1 MKSLFRKAPRRFI
14 AAVVLVVLGSYVLFL
29 SAHVITAF
37 EGRRWDLPAHVY
49 AAPVELYAG
58 AAISREDLVG
68 SLRQTGYEQVAEI
81 AAPGEFAV
89 AGERVTL
96 WTHPFRH
103 WDGLEPSLEM
113 VVSFDGDLVAAVR
126 DRKEA
131 VLPLVRLEP
140 VRLGSL
146 FASHHE
152 DRILVEPDAIP
163 PLLVD
168 ALKAIEDRRFERHH
182 GLDFSAI
189 ARAALVNLRHG
200 EIRQG
205 GSTLTQQL
213 VKSYF
218 LDGRRTFRRKFQ
230 EATMAV
236 ALELRYSKDELLQAY
251 INEIYLGQQ
260 GERAIHGF
268 GLASEFYFSRP
279 LRNLDL
285 QDIALLVAL
294 VNGPSYYD
302 PRRHPDRARERRDWV
317 LETLAEQD
325 VISDADAATA
335 AQQDLG
341 ISAGSR
347 MMSRYQP
354 AYMDLVRKQLANDYP
369 LEDLETRGLRIFTS
383 LDPSAQSLAERE
395 LAGGLANLAAP
406 GDDTMPALEGAVV
419 VARHQTGEVIAMVGG
434 RDVEF
439 DGFNRALAARRP
451 AGSLIKPVAY
461 AAALQTG
468 NYTLAST
475 LEDEA
480 IEIEL
485 ENGDLWAPKNFG
497 ETSHGE
503 VPLLRALAESYNQA
517 TVRLGMEIGVD
528 AVADLLEALG
538 LPERPAPNPSLL
550 LGAVE
555 TTPFEIAQ
563 VYASLANGGFRIP
576 LRAVRSVIGA
586 DGEPLGRYPLDLQ
599 PVADPAAVQQVN
611 AALVQVVERGT
622 ARSAR
627 ATLPDDLLVAG
638 KTGTS
643 SDFRDSWFSGFTNEY
658 LAVVWVG
665 HDDNTPTGLTG
676 ASGALRIWAP
686 LIGGLKQRTS
696 YTPSLAHG
704 LEVAWL
710 DYETGLSTYRGCG
723 DAVLVPLPEGEK
735 PPRLAR
741 CGVGLRELGER
752 VRGWFEGDDDR

>member
-1 MKSLFRKAPRRFI
+1 MYRRAPRRCI
-14 AAVVLVVLGSYVLFL
+14 AAVILAAFACYVLFL
-29 SAHVITAF
+29 SVHVISAF

-49 AAPVELYAG
+49 AAPLELYAG
-58 AAISREDLVG
+58 APVTREALMA
-68 SLRQTGYEQVAEI
+68 SLRQTGYEQVSKLAT
-81 AAPGEFAV
+81 PGEFAV
-89 AGERVTL
+89 DAHGVAL
-96 WTHPFRH
+96 WTRPFRH
-103 WDGLEPSLEM
+103 WDGLEPSRAM
-113 VVSFDGDLVAAVR
+113 VVGFDGDHVAAVR
-126 DRKEA
+126 DTSNA

-152 DRILVEPDAIP
+152 DRLLVEPGAIP
-163 PLLVD
+163 PLLVE
-168 ALKAIEDRRFERHH
+168 ALKAIEDRRFDGHH
-182 GLDFSAI
+182 GLDFAAI
-189 ARAALVNLRHG
+189 VRAALVNLRHG

-230 EATMAV
+230 EAIMAV
-236 ALELRYSKDELLQAY
+236 ALELRYSKDELLHAY

-268 GLASEFYFSRP
+268 GLAGEFYFSRP
-279 LRNLDL
+279 LANLEL
-285 QDIALLVAL
+285 QEIALLVAL

-302 PRRHPDRARERRDWV
+302 PRRHPERARERRDWV
-317 LETLAEQD
+317 LKTLAEQD
-325 VISDADAATA
+325 VIDDVDAAA
-335 AQQDLG
+335 AAEKDLG
-341 ISAGSR
+341 VRAGSR
-347 MMSRYQP
+347 LMSRYQP

-369 LEDLETRGLRIFTS
+369 LEDLETRGLRIFTG
-383 LDPSAQSLAERE
+383 LDPAAQLLAERE
-395 LAGGLANLAAP
+395 LADGLAALRPPGDAAAP
-406 GDDTMPALEGAVV
+406 VLEGAVV
-419 VARHQTGEVIAMVGG
+419 VARHPTGEVIAMVGG

-468 NYTLAST
+468 EYTLASP
-475 LEDEA
+475 LEDEP

-485 ENGDLWAPKNFG
+485 ENGDTWMPQNFA

-503 VPLLRALAESYNQA
+503 VPVLRALAESYNQA

-528 AVADLLEALG
+528 AVANLLVALG
-538 LPERPAPNPSLL
+538 LPTRPAPLPSLL

-563 VYASLANGGFRIP
+563 VYASLANGGFRVP
-576 LRAVRSVIGA
+576 LRAVRAVIGA
-586 DGEPLGRYPLDLQ
+586 DGEPLGRYPLDLE

-622 ARSAR
+622 GRSAR
-627 ATLPDDLLVAG
+627 TTLPRDLVVAG

-643 SDFRDSWFSGFTNEY
+643 GDFRDSWFAGFSNEY

-665 HDDNTPTGLTG
+665 HDDNSPTGLTG

-686 LIGGLKQRTS
+686 LIRDLNQSTS
-696 YTPSLAHG
+696 YAPSLAPD
-704 LEVAWL
+704 LELAWL
-710 DYETGLSTYRGCG
+710 DFETGLATYRGCG
-723 DAVLVPLPEGEK
+723 DAVRVPVPKGK
-735 PPRLAR
+735 QPPRLAG

-752 VRGWFEGDDDR
+752 VRGWFGGDDDR

>member
-1 MKSLFRKAPRRFI
+1 
-14 AAVVLVVLGSYVLFL
+14 
-29 SAHVITAF
+29 
-37 EGRRWDLPAHVY
+37 
-49 AAPVELYAG
+49 
-58 AAISREDLVG
+58 
-68 SLRQTGYEQVAEI
+68 
-81 AAPGEFAV
+81 
-89 AGERVTL
+89 
-96 WTHPFRH
+96 
-103 WDGLEPSLEM
+103 M
-113 VVSFDGDLVAAVR
+113 VVGFDGDRVTAVH
-126 DRKEA
+126 DRSDA

-152 DRILVEPDAIP
+152 DRLLVEPDAIP
-163 PLLVD
+163 PLLV
-168 ALKAIEDRRFERHH
+168 ATLKAVEDRRFDRHH
-182 GLDFSAI
+182 GLDFAAI
-189 ARAALVNLRHG
+189 LRAALVNLRHG

-230 EATMAV
+230 EAVMAV
-236 ALELRYSKDELLQAY
+236 ALELRYSKDEVLHAY

-279 LRNLDL
+279 LSNLEL
-285 QDIALLVAL
+285 QEIALLVAL
-294 VNGPSYYD
+294 VNGPSFYD
-302 PRRHPDRARERRDWV
+302 PRRHPDRARQRRDWV
-317 LETLAEQD
+317 LTTLAEQE
-325 VISDADAATA
+325 VIGEDDAAMA
-335 AQQDLG
+335 IEKDLG
-341 ISAGSR
+341 VRAGSR

-354 AYMDLVRKQLANDYP
+354 AYMDLVRNQLANDYP

-383 LDPSAQSLAERE
+383 LDPGAQSLAERE
-395 LAGGLANLAAP
+395 LADGLANLASP
-406 GDDTMPALEGAVV
+406 GSATAPALEGAVV
-419 VARHQTGEVIAMVGG
+419 VARHRTGEVIAMVGG

-439 DGFNRALAARRP
+439 DGFNRALAAKRP

-475 LEDEA
+475 LEDEP
-480 IEIEL
+480 IEVEL
-485 ENGDLWAPKNFG
+485 DNGDTWRPGNFG

-503 VPLLRALAESYNQA
+503 VPMLRALAESYNQA
-517 TVRLGMEIGVD
+517 TVRLGMAIGVD
-528 AVADLLEALG
+528 PVADLLMALG
-538 LPERPAPNPSLL
+538 LPERPAPLPSLL

-563 VYASLANGGFRIP
+563 VYASLANDGFRVP
-576 LRAVRSVIGA
+576 LRAVRAVIDA
-586 DGEPLGRYPLDLQ
+586 DGEPLGRYPLDLA

-622 ARSAR
+622 GRSAR
-627 ATLPDDLLVAG
+627 AMLPRDLVVAG

-643 SDFRDSWFSGFTNEY
+643 GDFRDSWFAGFSNEY

-686 LIGGLKQRTS
+686 LIAGLNQSTS
-696 YTPSLAHG
+696 YTPSIAPG
-704 LEVAWL
+704 LELAWL
-710 DYETGLSTYRGCG
+710 DYETGLSTFRGCG
-723 DAVLVPLPEGEK
+723 DAVRVPLPEGQE
-735 PPRLAR
+735 PPRLAG
-741 CGVGLRELGER
+741 CGMGLRELGER
-752 VRGWFEGDDDR
+752 VRGWLGGDDDR

>member
-1 MKSLFRKAPRRFI
+1 MVL
-14 AAVVLVVLGSYVLFL
+14 AAFAGYVLFL
-29 SAHVITAF
+29 SIHVITAF

-49 AAPVELYAG
+49 AAPLELYAG
-58 AAISREDLVG
+58 APVTSEELVA
-68 SLRQTGYEQVAEI
+68 SLRQTGYEQVPDI
-81 AAPGEFAV
+81 ATPGEFAV
-89 AGERVTL
+89 DGVGVAL
-96 WTHPFRH
+96 WTRSFQH
-103 WDGLEPSLEM
+103 WDGLEPSQAM
-113 VVSFDGDLVAAVR
+113 VVSFDGDRVTAVR
-126 DRKEA
+126 DATNA

-152 DRILVEPDAIP
+152 DRLLVEPDAIP
-163 PLLVD
+163 PLLIE
-168 ALKAIEDRRFERHH
+168 ALKAIEDRRFDRHH

-189 ARAALVNLRHG
+189 MRAALVNLRHG

-230 EATMAV
+230 EAIMAV
-236 ALELRYSKDELLQAY
+236 ALELRYSKDELLHAY

-268 GLASEFYFSRP
+268 GLAGEFYFSRP
-279 LRNLDL
+279 LANLEL
-285 QDIALLVAL
+285 QEIALLVAL

-302 PRRHPDRARERRDWV
+302 PRRHPERARERRDWV
-317 LETLAEQD
+317 LKTLAEQD
-325 VISDADAATA
+325 VIDDADAAA
-335 AQQDLG
+335 AAEKDLG
-341 ISAGSR
+341 TRAGSR

-354 AYMDLVRKQLANDYP
+354 AYMDLVRNQLANDYP

-383 LDPSAQSLAERE
+383 LDPAAQSLAERE
-395 LAGGLANLAAP
+395 LADGLAALAPPGDEAAP
-406 GDDTMPALEGAVV
+406 VLEGAVV

-468 NYTLAST
+468 NYTLASP
-475 LEDEA
+475 LEDEP

-485 ENGDLWAPKNFG
+485 ENGDTWAPQNFG
-497 ETSHGE
+497 ETSHGQ
-503 VPLLRALAESYNQA
+503 VPMLRALAESYNQA

-538 LPERPAPNPSLL
+538 LPTRPAPLPSLL

-563 VYASLANGGFRIP
+563 VYASLANGGFRVP
-576 LRAVRSVIGA
+576 LRAVRAVIDA
-586 DGEPLGRYPLDLQ
+586 DGEPLGRYPLDVE

-611 AALVQVVERGT
+611 AALVQVIERGT
-622 ARSAR
+622 GRSAR
-627 ATLPDDLLVAG
+627 AMLPRDLVVAG

-643 SDFRDSWFSGFTNEY
+643 GDFRDSWFAGFSNEY
-658 LAVVWVG
+658 LGVVWVG
-665 HDDNTPTGLTG
+665 HDDNSPTGLTG

-686 LIGGLKQRTS
+686 LISGLNQSTS
-696 YTPSLAHG
+696 YTPSLAPE
-704 LEVAWL
+704 LELAWL
-710 DYETGLSTYRGCG
+710 DFETGLATYRGCG
-723 DAVLVPLPEGEK
+723 DAVRVPIPDGKE
-735 PPRLAR
+735 PPRLAG
-741 CGVGLRELGER
+741 CGLGLRELGER
-752 VRGWFEGDDDR
+752 VRGLFGGDDDR